1 VAFSV
6 RPSPFVPSAI
16 LYTYALNAYSSV
28 VVSVLSSACFWG
40 KKFYCIFLR
49 GMIGGKKKWVLR
61 LWGSKNVVGSGAS
74 LQKGETT
81 AILTFHFPLSHHLRH
96 LRSGYLI

>member
-28 VVSVLSSACFWG
+28 VVSVLSSACFWE
-40 KKFYCIFLR
+40 
-49 GMIGGKKKWVLR
+49 
-61 LWGSKNVVGSGAS
+61 KNSTAS
-74 LQKGETT
+74 FSEG
-81 AILTFHFPLSHHLRH
+81 
-96 LRSGYLI
+96 